1 MAEHPIHI
9 LPWDGTLGPEHMQKL
24 AESATSRTDH
34 PSAPGAVIFTFS
46 ASEIN
51 DVRDRTIIADPGSAR
66 YSADRAPGC
75 VCRKA
80 KEAIR
85 CDCQKTER
93 HGCSRTLMAIENA
106 CAFALCL
113 YDECELCAHQ
123 REDCMFED
131 IRQATI
137 DEFAAQLRERPEEG
151 MAAAYSA
158 IAETIGAD
166 SGDAPDFPAARR
178 ILVAMTDTHADGQ
191 RWPFSDGTALRPHGS
206 SGAWLE
212 IERAKTRRTAEELA
226 GPS

>member
-66 YSADRAPGC
+66 
-75 VCRKA
+75 
-80 KEAIR
+80 
-85 CDCQKTER
+85 
-93 HGCSRTLMAIENA
+93 
-106 CAFALCL
+106 
-113 YDECELCAHQ
+113 
-123 REDCMFED
+123 
-131 IRQATI
+131 
-137 DEFAAQLRERPEEG
+137 
-151 MAAAYSA
+151 
-158 IAETIGAD
+158 
-166 SGDAPDFPAARR
+166 R
-178 ILVAMTDTHADGQ
+178 ILAAMTDTHADGQ

-212 IERAKTRRTAEELA
+212 IERAKTRRTAEDLA